1 MNDFLADVILVVS
14 VLVLAWMAWQIIF
27 VEKSERREQRTK
39 KGPVRIMTE
48 ISPGL
53 GVRFWQSRRKG

>member
-1 MNDFLADVILVVS
+1 LIIVVS
-14 VLVLAWMAWQIIF
+14 VLALAWMAWQIIF

-39 KGPVRIMTE
+39 KGPIRIMTE

-53 GVRFWQSRRKG
+53 GVRFWQSRRKR